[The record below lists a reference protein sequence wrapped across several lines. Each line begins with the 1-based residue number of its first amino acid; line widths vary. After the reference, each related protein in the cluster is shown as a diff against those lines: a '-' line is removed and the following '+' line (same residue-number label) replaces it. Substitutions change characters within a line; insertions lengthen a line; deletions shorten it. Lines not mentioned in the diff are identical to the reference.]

1 MLPTFR
7 LCFKF
12 ICYFKYR
19 MLFITTKQ
27 TSMVP
32 MERERERVFK
42 KLIKLEKTKGRDTLH
57 ITEIDIKTCAERRS
71 WKRAVISQQLPQC
84 DVQASEFSRRCKFNY
99 LSTISIIW
107 LWYVRCSSI
116 PINKFFWNLLNILNI
131 CLLSLNNFV

>member
-12 ICYFKYR
+12 ICYFKYKNV
-19 MLFITTKQ
+19 IHYNKANKYGA
-27 TSMVP
+27 
-32 MERERERVFK
+32 ERERVFK
-42 KLIKLEKTKGRDTLH
+42 KLIKLEKTKERDTLH
-57 ITEIDIKTCAERRS
+57 ITEKNIKTCAERRS

-84 DVQASEFSRRCKFNY
+84 DVEASEFSRRCKFNY

-107 LWYVRCSSI
+107 LWYVRCSSN